1 MEASARPP
9 TAASRRLALAI
20 VGLAGLGLA
29 LWSFQDARARDEE
42 RIQAEF
48 ERRTGIRHALIR
60 EVLGRY
66 EDALF
71 GLASLFT
78 VDEAVSPAEFQ
89 RAAQRLS
96 ERTLGALAIEWVPFV
111 TEAKRPTFEEELR
124 K

>member
-1 MEASARPP
+1 METAPRPP
-9 TAASRRLALAI
+9 LLTGRRLALGL
-20 VGLAGLGLA
+20 VVLAGVTLA
-29 LWSFQDARARDEE
+29 IWSFHDARARDRE

-78 VDEAVSPAEFQ
+78 VDDAVSPVEFQ

-96 ERTLGALAIEWVPFV
+96 ERTLGALAIEWVPSV
-111 TEAKRPTFEEELR
+111 TEAQRPAFEE
-124 K
+124 